1 MRNLKNNKV
10 TRDDDGI
17 IIMFKNPNLL
27 KKRLNA
33 KVKEAYMGDFIL
45 NMFADIADIFINLW
59 IDKIINKFTSK
70 K

>member
-1 MRNLKNNKV
+1 
-10 TRDDDGI
+10 
-17 IIMFKNPNLL
+17 MFKNPNLL